1 MSLIRI
7 HRNSVTIE
15 NRSLA
20 IARLNEIEHK
30 VGQPVMTKYT
40 TDTGKEDTILSIGIK
55 DGTGSDCY
63 KVISLGGLELV
74 HNVVTELPSELNP
87 GEVFLLQNSS
97 SGKWTYIYVESKN
110 SAKPSAMPSVDTTF
124 VSINDN
130 YRWFWKDGNLRR
142 EDDSLS
148 EKEFV
153 NEIKLTLG
161 PPKLTVNCEEG
172 YLFLSGEKT
181 DLNIHVKV
189 ENALGDDLTDIC
201 KFFIDGKEVTK
212 SGDNKITVTDVSDTH
227 NFTIKAVASPKEG
240 SEYTYTSNLLIE
252 FGYYFYY
259 GVVENNWEL
268 LGDNVKKLENLKL
281 STRKNIEFDN
291 ITLNQQGLVFS
302 YPTIYGT
309 LEHIY
314 DRHGLDYI
322 DDYTK
327 YEVLV
332 DGVNYFVY
340 FNKNSLIISNY
351 SQTFSFGIENN
362 SVGDDNKDINQ
373 HSSLIDAWVD
383 KNSPGGLVQIEGTGK
398 IPSHLLPN
406 YEIESEYSFIKI
418 NKFVT
423 TFPSKNLTVGDRWYS
438 TIDKKIFTATSTTQG
453 VISDPQE
460 NTIYINTS
468 ENTFYI
474 WESDIEDM
482 VLFGGLNSTKII
494 DVTEI
499 L

>member
-1 MSLIRI
+1 MLKTINSTMFRKIIIASAKILDDNKNFVDSLNVFPVPDGDTGTNMSMTYNNVVKEL
-7 HRNSVTIE
+7 NNCLDNDFASVTRAIITGALRGARGNSGVILSQILKGICNVIGTCE
-15 NRSLA
+15 KEITTKFFAKALAEGSA
-20 IARLNEIEHK
+20 IA
-30 VGQPVMTKYT
+30 Y
-40 TDTGKEDTILSIGIK
+40 
-55 DGTGSDCY
+55 
-63 KVISLGGLELV
+63 
-74 HNVVTELPSELNP
+74 
-87 GEVFLLQNSS
+87 
-97 SGKWTYIYVESKN
+97 
-110 SAKPSAMPSVDTTF
+110 
-124 VSINDN
+124 
-130 YRWFWKDGNLRR
+130 
-142 EDDSLS
+142 
-148 EKEFV
+148 
-153 NEIKLTLG
+153 
-161 PPKLTVNCEEG
+161 
-172 YLFLSGEKT
+172 
-181 DLNIHVKV
+181 
-189 ENALGDDLTDIC
+189 
-201 KFFIDGKEVTK
+201 
-212 SGDNKITVTDVSDTH
+212 
-227 NFTIKAVASPKEG
+227 KAVASPKEG

-268 LGDNVKKLENLKL
+268 LGDNVKKLGNLKL

-373 HSSLIDAWVD
+373 HSGLIDAWVD

-474 WESDIEDM
+474 WASDIEDM

>member
-7 HRNSVTIE
+7 HRNSQTID
-15 NRSLA
+15 NRSVA
-20 IARLNEIEHK
+20 IAKLNEIAHYA
-30 VGQPVMTKYT
+30 GQPVMTKYIAES
-40 TDTGKEDTILSIGIK
+40 GKIDTILSIGIK
-55 DGTGSDCY
+55 DGIGSDCY

-87 GEVFLLQNSS
+87 GEIFLYQNS
-97 SGKWTYIYVESKN
+97 SGKWQYVSVDNNKSFIVN
-110 SAKPSAMPSVDTTF
+110 GMPSIDTTF
-124 VSINDN
+124 VSISDS

-153 NEIKLTLG
+153 KEIKLTLG

-172 YLFLSGEKT
+172 YLFLSGKTT
-181 DLNIHVKV
+181 DLNIQVRV
-189 ENALGDDLTDIC
+189 ENALGDDLTDLC
-201 KFFIDGKEVTK
+201 KFYIDGQEVTK
-212 SGDNKITVTDVSDTH
+212 SGNKITIKDVNSTH
-227 NFTIKAVASPKEG
+227 NYTITAVASPKEG

-252 FGYYFYY
+252 FGHYFYY
-259 GVVENNWEL
+259 GIVENDWEL
-268 LGDNVKKLENLKL
+268 LGDNVKKLENSKL
-281 STRKNIEFDN
+281 NTRKNIEFDN
-291 ITLNQQGLVFS
+291 IDLNQQGLVFS

-309 LEHIY
+309 LEHIF

-322 DDYTK
+322 EDYIK
-327 YEVLV
+327 YEILV

-340 FNKNSLIISNY
+340 FNKNSLIISDF
-351 SQTFSFGIENN
+351 SQVFSFSDE
-362 SVGDDNKDINQ
+362 VTTDENKDINQ
-373 HSSLIDAWVD
+373 HSSLIDAWIN

-423 TFPSKNLTVGDRWYS
+423 TFPNKNMTVGDRWYS
-438 TIDKKIFTATSTTQG
+438 TVEKKIFTATSTTQG
-453 VISDPQE
+453 VISDPLE
-460 NTIYINTS
+460 NTIYINIS
-468 ENTFYI
+468 ENTFYT
-474 WESDIEDM
+474 WVADIENM
-482 VLFGGLNSTKII
+482 VLFGGLNSTKIT

-499 L
+499 LL